1 MNADRIIVVKDGEIV
16 EQGNHEELIR
26 ANGKY
31 ADLWSK
37 QVFIKPRNRDQSTD
51 DESASGIVNDLTP
64 EKAKTELAKVNSSI
78 INSEASN
85 SPDGVAKVNEESNNN
100 KAGNGTAK
108 ANDDNTM
115 SANHKK
121 EV

>member
-37 QVFIKPRNRDQSTD
+37 QVFIRSKNRDQSTD
-51 DESASGIVNDLTP
+51 DESTSSIVNDLTP
-64 EKAKTELAKVNSSI
+64 EKAKTELSKVKSSI
-78 INSEASN
+78 INGEASN
-85 SPDGVAKVNEESNNN
+85 SANGVAKNSEQSNT
-100 KAGNGTAK
+100 KPGNGTAK
-108 ANDDNTM
+108 VNNGNTAA